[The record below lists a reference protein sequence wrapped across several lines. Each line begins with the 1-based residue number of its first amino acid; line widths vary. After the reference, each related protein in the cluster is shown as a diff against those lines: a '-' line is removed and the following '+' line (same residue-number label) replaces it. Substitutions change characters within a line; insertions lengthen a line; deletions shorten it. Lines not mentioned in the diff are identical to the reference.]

1 MMTRALLPL
10 AVALPLYCAGWLQ
23 KDTFAPANRLS
34 GIGVDR
40 EKMSDIVL
48 QRRSQLMTD
57 SMTFAI
63 MRDPEALAGA
73 ERITGAKLQRIFQ
86 SASRQSGLPVSFLSA
101 ISYLE
106 SWGNAKAES
115 PAGPKGIM
123 QIAAAT
129 ARTMGLRIVYATR
142 YKVTTEKKLV
152 RKKKKSKPVWVN
164 VRRKIPYTVLV
175 RDERMYPEKAIPA
188 AAQYLARLE
197 NRYGGRDW
205 AVFAYHCGEGC
216 AGEIRAIAQRSDG
229 LGEKSSVAKVFFG
242 ASPGHNRDLY
252 QALRFHM
259 DRDYSPTY
267 FFRITRAEE
276 LLKLYKEEPQEFKK
290 LYYAY
295 RNQVDPALR
304 APHRLSVWLRP
315 EDLAYKNCEDLR
327 REKGKNLVEAF
338 DNPKFFGFTL
348 RRTGSGAIGED
359 DLSNQDLYLQA
370 APSTIGTIS
379 YIAYETRRLFEAMK
393 PKKEMRDP

>member
-1 MMTRALLPL
+1 MTRVLLSLAIAFPL
-10 AVALPLYCAGWLQ
+10 ASAPIADWFH
-23 KDTFAPANRLS
+23 KDGFTPTNRLS
-34 GIGVDR
+34 GVGVDR
-40 EKMSDIVL
+40 QRISDTVL

-63 MRDPEALAGA
+63 MRDPQALAGA
-73 ERITGAKLQRIFQ
+73 ERITSPKLQKIFQ
-86 SASRQSGLPVSFLSA
+86 SAARQSGLPASFISA

-123 QIAAAT
+123 QIAGAT
-129 ARTMGLRIVYATR
+129 ARSMGLKIVYATR
-142 YKVTTEKKLV
+142 YKVTTERKLV
-152 RKKKKSKPVWVN
+152 RKKKRKPVWVK

-197 NRYGGRDW
+197 SRYGGRDW

-216 AGEIRAIAQRSDG
+216 AGEIRAIAQRSEGMGD
-229 LGEKSSVAKVFFG
+229 KPSVAKVFFG
-242 ASPGHNRDLY
+242 ASPGHNRELY
-252 QALRFHM
+252 QAIRYHM

-267 FFRITRAEE
+267 FFRISRAEE
-276 LLKLYKEEPQEFKK
+276 LLSLYKEEPEEFKK

-295 RNQVDPALR
+295 RNQVDPAQR

-327 REKGKNLVEAF
+327 RDKGKNLVDASKEAGVQQF
-338 DNPKFFGFTL
+338 IWSSLVDVNKRMFALIFSL
-348 RRTGSGAIGED
+348 
-359 DLSNQDLYLQA
+359 
-370 APSTIGTIS
+370 
-379 YIAYETRRLFEAMK
+379 
-393 PKKEMRDP
+393 